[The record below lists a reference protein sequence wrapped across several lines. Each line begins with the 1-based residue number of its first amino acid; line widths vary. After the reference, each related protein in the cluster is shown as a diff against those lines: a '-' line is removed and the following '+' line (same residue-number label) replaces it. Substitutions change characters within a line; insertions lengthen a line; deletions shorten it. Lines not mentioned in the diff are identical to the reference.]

1 MLTSAY
7 TKWLG
12 QKMNSHFSRPASDEA
27 IPVAVAAEGRAG
39 TLPLQHRDRPSGTRL
54 FDLGQLE
61 VRGEAA
67 LGTLWTHMT
76 PVARPNFNCAMLR
89 DFQRWQAEIGREF
102 ADPKEGLKY
111 LVLGSRFPGVF
122 NLGGDLQLFASFIQA
137 GDREGLVRYGRDCVS
152 ILHNNLRRLELPI
165 VTIALVQGD
174 ALGGGFE
181 AVLSFN
187 LIVAEKGY
195 RFGLP
200 EIAFGLVPGM
210 GAHSLLSRKIGLARA
225 EEMMLSNRLY
235 TAEEMHEMGIV
246 HILAEPGCGEEAV
259 RAYIAKNGRRHA
271 GHRGIYQASAVT
283 APVTLEE
290 LNSIVE
296 IWADSALCLSEA
308 DLKLMRRL
316 GSAQT
321 RLAAA

>member
-1 MLTSAY
+1 MNHHFGLPTSNE
-7 TKWLG
+7 TIPL
-12 QKMNSHFSRPASDEA
+12 
-27 IPVAVAAEGRAG
+27 PVAMEGREG
-39 TLPLQHRDRPSGTRL
+39 TLPLQHRERPAGTRL

-61 VRGEAA
+61 VHWEAE
-67 LGTLWTHMT
+67 LGTLWTHMA
-76 PVARPNFNCAMLR
+76 PVDRPNFNRAMLR

-102 ADPKEGLKY
+102 SDPQEGLKY
-111 LVLGSRFPGVF
+111 LVLGSRFPGIF
-122 NLGGDLQLFASFIQA
+122 NLGGDLELFARFIAA
-137 GDREGLVRYGRDCVS
+137 GDRVGLIRYGRDCVS

-181 AVLSFN
+181 AALSFN
-187 LIVAEKGY
+187 VIVAEKGS

-200 EIAFGLVPGM
+200 EIAFGLFPGM
-210 GAHSLLSRKIGLARA
+210 GAHSLLARRIGLARA

-246 HILAEPGCGEEAV
+246 HILAEPGCGEQAV
-259 RAYIAKNGRRHA
+259 RAYIEKNGRRHA
-271 GHRGIYQASAVT
+271 GHRGIYHASSLAD
-283 APVTLEE
+283 PVTLEE
-290 LNSIVE
+290 LNSIVDV
-296 IWADSALCLSEA
+296 WADSALCLTEA

>member
-1 MLTSAY
+1 
-7 TKWLG
+7 
-12 QKMNSHFSRPASDEA
+12 MNQHVSLPAPLEA
-27 IPVAVAAEGRAG
+27 MPIAGAAEGGSG
-39 TLPLQHRDRPSGTRL
+39 TLPLPHHERSAGTRL

-61 VRGEAA
+61 VHWEATS
-67 LGTLWTHMT
+67 GTLWTHMT
-76 PVARPNFNCAMLR
+76 PVARPNFNRAMLR

-102 ADPKEGLKY
+102 ANPEEGLKY
-111 LVLGSRFPGVF
+111 VVLGSRFPGVF
-122 NLGGDLQLFASFIQA
+122 NLGGDLELFARFIETA
-137 GDREGLVRYGRDCVS
+137 DREGLVRYGRDCVS
-152 ILHNNLRRLELPI
+152 ILHNHMRSLELPV

-187 LIVAEKGY
+187 VIVAEKGAK
-195 RFGLP
+195 FGLP
-200 EIAFGLVPGM
+200 EIAFGLFPGM
-210 GAHSLLSRKIGLARA
+210 GAHSFLSRKVGLAKA

-271 GHRGIYQASAVT
+271 GHRGIYRASSLAN
-283 APVTLEE
+283 PITLEE
-290 LNSIVE
+290 LNAIVE
-296 IWADSALCLSEA
+296 VWADSALCLSSA
-308 DLKLMRRL
+308 DIKLMRRL

-321 RLAAA
+321 RLATA

>member
-1 MLTSAY
+1 
-7 TKWLG
+7 
-12 QKMNSHFSRPASDEA
+12 MNQHFSLPVHDEA
-27 IPVAVAAEGRAG
+27 IPVAITGESRTGIR
-39 TLPLQHRDRPSGTRL
+39 PLQHRERPAGTRL

-61 VRGEAA
+61 VRWEAESGA
-67 LGTLWTHMT
+67 LWTHMT
-76 PVARPNFNCAMLR
+76 PVDRPNFNRAMLR
-89 DFQRWQAEIGREF
+89 DFERWQAEIGREF
-102 ADPKEGLKY
+102 ADPREGLKY
-111 LVLGSRFPGVF
+111 LVLGSRFPGIF
-122 NLGGDLQLFASFIQA
+122 NLGGDLELFARFIEG
-137 GDREGLVRYGRDCVS
+137 GDREGLIRYGRDCVS
-152 ILHNNLRRLELPI
+152 ILHNNMRRLELPI

-187 LIVAEKGY
+187 VVVAEKGS

-200 EIAFGLVPGM
+200 EIAFGLFPGM

-235 TAEEMHEMGIV
+235 SAEEMHEMGLV

-271 GHRGIYQASAVT
+271 GHRGIYHASSLSD
-283 APVTLEE
+283 PVTLEE
-290 LNSIVE
+290 LNAIVE
-296 IWADSALCLSEA
+296 VWADSALHLCDA

-321 RLAAA
+321 RL

>member
-1 MLTSAY
+1 
-7 TKWLG
+7 
-12 QKMNSHFSRPASDEA
+12 MNQHFSLPASDEKM
-27 IPVAVAAEGRAG
+27 PMAVVGEGRAG
-39 TLPLQHRDRPSGTRL
+39 ALPLQHCQRPAGARL

-61 VRGEAA
+61 VCWEADF
-67 LGTLWTHMT
+67 GTLWTHMT
-76 PVARPNFNCAMLR
+76 PVDRPNFNRAMLR

-102 ADPKEGLKY
+102 ANPNEGLKY
-111 LVLGSRFPGVF
+111 LVLGSRFPGIF
-122 NLGGDLQLFASFIQA
+122 NLGGDLELFARFIDS

-187 LIVAEKGY
+187 LIVAEKGS

-200 EIAFGLVPGM
+200 EIAFGLFPGM

-225 EEMMLSNRLY
+225 EELMFSNRLY

-246 HILAEPGCGEEAV
+246 HILAEAGCGEQAV
-259 RAYIAKNGRRHA
+259 RAYIEKNGRRHA
-271 GHRGIYQASAVT
+271 GHRGIYHASSLT
-283 APVTLEE
+283 DPITLEE

-296 IWADSALCLSEA
+296 VWADSALCLSDA

>member
-1 MLTSAY
+1 
-7 TKWLG
+7 
-12 QKMNSHFSRPASDEA
+12 MNQHFSLPVHDEA
-27 IPVAVAAEGRAG
+27 IPVTVTGDGRAG
-39 TLPLQHRDRPSGTRL
+39 ILPLQHRELPAGTRL

-61 VRGEAA
+61 VRWEAESGA
-67 LGTLWTHMT
+67 LWTHMT
-76 PVARPNFNCAMLR
+76 PVDRPNFNRAMLR

-102 ADPKEGLKY
+102 ADPGEGLKY
-111 LVLGSRFPGVF
+111 LVLGSRFPGIF
-122 NLGGDLQLFASFIQA
+122 NLGGDLELFARFIEG

-152 ILHNNLRRLELPI
+152 ILHNNMRRLELPI

-187 LIVAEKGY
+187 VIVAEKGS

-200 EIAFGLVPGM
+200 EIAFGLFPGM
-210 GAHSLLSRKIGLARA
+210 GAHSLLSRKVGLARA

-235 TAEEMHEMGIV
+235 SAEEMYEMGLV

-271 GHRGIYQASAVT
+271 GHRGIYHASSLS
-283 APVTLEE
+283 APVALEE

-296 IWADSALCLSEA
+296 VWADSALCLSEA